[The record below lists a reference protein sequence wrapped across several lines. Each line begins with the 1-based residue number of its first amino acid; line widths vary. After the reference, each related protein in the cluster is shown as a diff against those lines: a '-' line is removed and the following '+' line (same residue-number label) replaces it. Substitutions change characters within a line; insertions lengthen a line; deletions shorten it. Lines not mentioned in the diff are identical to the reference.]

1 MLYVPENMTGET
13 FAAQIDYEGESDID
27 GDSDDEH
34 EHVDDDID
42 MEPEKPE
49 EPVSLNDCIKSLETV
64 RDFFQCHGSDET
76 VFNAVKHL
84 EKVSLALSVQA
95 ASQKQAKVTEFF
107 KK

>member
-1 MLYVPENMTGET
+1 MLNVPRNMTGDT

-27 GDSDDEH
+27 GDSND
-34 EHVDDDID
+34 EHVDDEDDID
-42 MEPEKPE
+42 MEPE
-49 EPVSLNDCIKSLETV
+49 EPVSLNDCIKSLATV

>member
-1 MLYVPENMTGET
+1 
-13 FAAQIDYEGESDID
+13 
-27 GDSDDEH
+27 
-34 EHVDDDID
+34 

-49 EPVSLNDCIKSLETV
+49 EPVSLNDCIKSLETI